1 MGRDLQKKKRRSSR
15 QPVRIT
21 QRKKVLNPLGNDLIA
36 KNWCVHACSPAN
48 SHLRIRFE
56 AFE

>member
-1 MGRDLQKKKRRSSR
+1 M
-15 QPVRIT
+15 RIT